1 MAQDDNHDLLGE
13 ADLLYDNGDYG
24 DAVRIYRELADRGDV
39 TAQGSLGWM
48 YSVGRG
54 VEQDLEQAENWYSQ
68 AAEHGD
74 AYAQNGLGNI
84 HTRQGEHE
92 KALPWYKKAARQGYS
107 PAIYRLAVIY
117 EFGRG
122 VPIDK
127 QRAIE
132 LFKQAYEMGNM
143 KAQRE
148 YAKRLIRGYCGIW
161 GVING
166 AYLIFDMFIMTM
178 RIGYKD
184 IHDTRLRG

>member
-1 MAQDDNHDLLGE
+1 MAQDDNHDLLEE

-24 DAVRIYRELADRGDV
+24 DAFCCYLKLAERGLED
-39 TAQGSLGWM
+39 AQCNVAWM
-48 YSVGRG
+48 YSEGLG
-54 VEQDLEQAENWYSQ
+54 VEQDLEQAKNWYSQ
-68 AAEHGD
+68 AAVNGD
-74 AYAQNGLGNI
+74 AYAQIGLGNV

-92 KALPWYKKAARQGYS
+92 KALPWYQKSARQGYS
-107 PAIYRLAVIY
+107 PAIYRMAVVY

-122 VPIDK
+122 VPMDK
-127 QRAIE
+127 QRAFE
-132 LFKQAYEMGNM
+132 LFKQGYEMGNM

-148 YAKRLIRGYCGIW
+148 YAKHLIRGYRGIW

-166 AYLIFDMFIMTM
+166 TYLIFDTFIMVI

>member
-13 ADLLYDNGDYG
+13 AQLLYDNGDYG
-24 DAVRIYRELADRGDV
+24 DAFRIYRELADRGDV
-39 TAQGSLGWM
+39 IAQGSLGWM
-48 YSVGRG
+48 YSVGHG
-54 VEQDLEQAENWYSQ
+54 VEQDLQQAENCYSQ

-92 KALPWYKKAARQGYS
+92 KALPWYQKAARQGYS

-127 QRAIE
+127 QRAFE

-148 YAKRLIRGYCGIW
+148 YAKRLIRGYFGIW

-166 AYLIFDMFIMTM
+166 AYLIFDMFIMTI